1 FVLLAFRKTNP
12 DGDRVNR
19 TALVTFPAAIV
30 ACGGAYSAT
39 TGPTGTVPNVP
50 TATKQAK
57 WELV

>member
-1 FVLLAFRKTNP
+1 M
-12 DGDRVNR
+12 NR